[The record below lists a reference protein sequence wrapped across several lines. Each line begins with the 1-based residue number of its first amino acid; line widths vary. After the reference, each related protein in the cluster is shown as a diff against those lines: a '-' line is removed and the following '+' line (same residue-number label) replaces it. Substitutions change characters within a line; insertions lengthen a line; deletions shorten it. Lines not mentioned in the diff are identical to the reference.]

1 MLYHNE
7 RYTLK
12 MEDQY
17 GEVNYK
23 LGQQDSW
30 DINNLPSLIEQP
42 EIKETIVSAF
52 GLMRTGRDIL
62 LTEVLNKEDFRDEII

>member
-30 DINNLPSLIEQP
+30 DINNLPFLIEQP
-42 EIKETIVSAF
+42 EIKETIVRAF